1 MTKFRP
7 YLPYVADETPM
18 SWATRLAALHTGGDL
33 ISFLHDIGISYG
45 DMLVNRESAIERLC
59 DLTGEDPAG
68 IWPNA
73 MRLVSW
79 RNYTFGENAFTAE
92 FLHGKNTMFCPA
104 CLAED
109 DAGGSRP
116 AVQRRGRTIWL
127 LRPVRTCPRHDLPL
141 IEREATV
148 WSDCLREMAIRVPET
163 GDALARL
170 AADLTPRAPSP
181 LQDYCLGRLAGKA
194 GPAWL
199 DGQGIEHAFRATEML
214 GVILTFGPKPN
225 LHNLTEDDW
234 DTAGRAGFA
243 YSSRNE
249 DGVRDAL
256 TDMQARFVRDG
267 LSTTGLAGPQMVF
280 GRLYQWLEFPSTK
293 KDPGPIRRLLREH
306 ILDTM
311 EIDPD
316 KVLLGERVGVRRR
329 HSVYSLA
336 AATDTHPKTVRNF
349 LVIAGLIPADPI
361 EAVIASVDAAEGE
374 RLAATMKSA
383 VAQIHLPQ
391 VLNTTRGQAVQL
403 IESGLL
409 PPISRAKDGPGRHRA
424 AVALDVVQRFLAD
437 ISRNAQV
444 VGTSPEGTFGIPETA
459 QISRVTATNIVRLL
473 LDGGLTR
480 VFQLADVSGYGG
492 LRLDPMEVRAIA
504 NPDVPEVAIPAVRIV
519 ERLEMSHA
527 VVKALL
533 EDREGGSLLPTMP
546 GAGIAKVLVRV
557 DVVEAF
563 AREHVGLTRLSRE
576 IGIHHIQLRKKL
588 DAAGIHPIDDP
599 ERLRARIYRREDV
612 QRL

>member
-1 MTKFRP
+1 
-7 YLPYVADETPM
+7 M

-33 ISFLHDIGISYG
+33 ISFLHDIGIPYG
-45 DMLVNRESAIERLC
+45 DMLVNRESAVERLC
-59 DLTGEDPAG
+59 DLTGEDPSG
-68 IWPNA
+68 IWPSA

-127 LRPVRTCPRHDLPL
+127 LRPVRTCPRHHLPL
-141 IEREATV
+141 IEREASL
-148 WSDCLREMAIRVPET
+148 WSDCLREMAVLVPQT
-163 GDALARL
+163 GDALAHL

-194 GPAWL
+194 GTAWL
-199 DGQGIEHAFRATEML
+199 DGQGIEHAFRTTEML

-243 YSSRNE
+243 YSSRGE
-249 DGVRDAL
+249 EGVREAL
-256 TDMQARFVRDG
+256 NVMQARFVKNAVTQT
-267 LSTTGLAGPQMVF
+267 SLAGPQMVF

-306 ILDTM
+306 ILGTM
-311 EIDPD
+311 AVEPD
-316 KVLLGERVGVRRR
+316 KVLLGELVGVRRR
-329 HSVYSLA
+329 HSVQSLA

-349 LVIAGLIPADPI
+349 LVIAGLIPADPLM
-361 EAVIASVDAAEGE
+361 AVIASVDAAEGE
-374 RLAATMKSA
+374 RLAAMMKTA

-391 VLNTTRGQAVQL
+391 VLNTTRGQVVQL

-409 PPISRAKDGPGRHRA
+409 PPISRAKDGLGRHRA

-437 ISRNAQV
+437 ISRNAQMV
-444 VGTSPEGTFGIPETA
+444 ETAPEGTFGIPETA
-459 QISRVTATNIVRLL
+459 QISRVTTTNIVRLL

-480 VFQLADVSGYGG
+480 VFQLADDPGYGG
-492 LRLDPMEVRAIA
+492 LRLDPIEVRAIA
-504 NPDVPEVAIPAVRIV
+504 NPDVPEVAIPAHRVV
-519 ERLEMSHA
+519 ERLEMSYA
-527 VVKALL
+527 VVKALIA
-533 EDREGGSLLPTMP
+533 DREGGALLPTVP
-546 GAGIAKVLVRV
+546 GNGHAKVMVQI

-563 AREHVGLTRLSRE
+563 ARDHVGLMRLSKE
-576 IGIHHIQLRKKL
+576 IGIHHIQLRRKL
-588 DAAGIHPIDDP
+588 DAVGIHPIDDP